1 MSDKEK
7 TELAYHRGQL
17 GASLYDANL
26 CLTKATEYLRILIRD
41 AGSMTP
47 EQIQTALCAIEAQR
61 LDILVPLKAAMAQLQ
76 NVIRLTPIGQL
87 PVHCSPY
94 ALRRSRG
101 LSSQPARAGST
112 HGDEQPPPPADR
124 PSTPGPQDKPL
135 QGDSRS

>member
-7 TELAYHRGQL
+7 TELAYHRGQI

-47 EQIQTALCAIEAQR
+47 DLILTALCAIEAQR
-61 LDILVPLKAAMAQLQ
+61 QDILVPLQAAMAQLQ
-76 NVIRLTPIGQL
+76 NVIRLTPIEQL

-94 ALRRSRG
+94 ALRKNRG
-101 LSSQPARAGST
+101 LSSNGKENDT
-112 HGDEQPPPPADR
+112 DH
-124 PSTPGPQDKPL
+124 T
-135 QGDSRS
+135 